1 MGVPAPDT
9 SRQETE
15 PLAELSLG
23 DALSLAIEAHRAGYL
38 EDAETLYRRILALD
52 PAQADAMHF
61 LGVLLHRRDRSDAA
75 IDLIERSIALNP
87 DMPDRHNNLGNVL
100 VERARPAE
108 AANAY
113 RDAIALAP
121 DHADAWNNLGAVLR
135 LQGRLEEAA
144 QAYQRAIESNPKH
157 ADAHNNMGNLLSS
170 LGRAKEA
177 VEYYCKVITL
187 TPKHP
192 ESRKLLGIA
201 YYTIGR
207 IDEAAETFRTW
218 VVEEPDNPVARH
230 MYAACSGQGV
240 PARASNAYVEAT
252 FDAFSGTFDAKLG
265 MLGYR
270 APQLVADAVAS
281 LCGPPF
287 KAFVVLDAG
296 CGTGLCGP
304 LLAPYASRLIGV
316 DLSGG
321 MLDRARERGV
331 YDELIKAELTEY
343 LLGQHQVF
351 DVIVSADTLVYFG
364 SLEPVIAAAHGALR
378 ARGILTFTVEAAAD
392 DGVDAGYR
400 INPHGRY
407 SHSRTYVDQALKAAG
422 FGEGVIEPA
431 ILRNEGGS
439 GVRGLVVG
447 CRKLAAE
454 GCAAAVQR

>member
-1 MGVPAPDT
+1 MNVNAPDNP
-9 SRQETE
+9 QHDAE
-15 PLAELSLG
+15 PLAELSVG
-23 DALSLAIEAHRAGYL
+23 DALTLAVQAHRAGFL
-38 EDAETLYRRILALD
+38 DDAETVYRRILALE

-75 IDLIERSIALNP
+75 IDLIEQSIALNP
-87 DMPDRHNNLGNVL
+87 SMPDRHNNLGNVL
-100 VERARPAE
+100 VERARSTE
-108 AANAY
+108 AAKAY
-113 RDAIALAP
+113 RAAIALAP

-135 LQGRLEEAA
+135 WRGRLEEAA
-144 QAYQRAIESNPKH
+144 QAYQKAIESNPKH

-187 TPKHP
+187 TPNHP

-201 YYTIGR
+201 YYTIGK
-207 IDEAAETFRTW
+207 IDEAADVFRKW
-218 VVEEPDNPVARH
+218 VAEEPDNPVAQH
-230 MYAACSGQGV
+230 MYAACSGENV
-240 PARASNAYVEAT
+240 PVRASNAYVEST

-270 APQLVADAVAS
+270 APQLVADAAAMF
-281 LCGPPF
+281 CAPA
-287 KAFVVLDAG
+287 KALVVLDAG

-343 LLGQHQVF
+343 LLGQCNAF

-364 SLEPVIAAAHGALR
+364 PLEAVVAAAHAALQ
-378 ARGILTFTVEAAAD
+378 AGGILCFTVEAAAGD
-392 DGVDAGYR
+392 AFDAGYR
-400 INPHGRY
+400 LNPHGRY
-407 SHSRTYVDQALKAAG
+407 SHHRSYVEQVLTAAG
-422 FGEGVIEPA
+422 FGELSIESA

-439 GVRGLVVG
+439 GVPGLVVG
-447 CRKLAAE
+447 CRKHAAQE
-454 GCAAAVQR
+454 SAAGVLP